1 MQIVSV
7 KAQSALAGVQ
17 QNLREGDFVFVRVL
31 KSLGGSN
38 YSVSFAGGRFSVM
51 SERAL
56 TPGET
61 FRAQISLAGGKVL
74 LTPTANGGAAPGVLS
89 PESAGFLQGM
99 GLAAD
104 AAGQRILQFLTQNGE
119 RLDGALM
126 QKALRLAKKFKGR
139 ESAAAE
145 AALALEEKGIESDS
159 PALDKIMDL
168 LGGGESKGGSA
179 FDESQAREK
188 DGKKKFSRDNEA
200 ARSNDSALKN
210 QDPALVKELAQELE
224 RWFLS
229 LLNLARADE
238 GGMKSGSGEEGAD
251 FAVVKTAATGEEDE
265 DSSVAKTAATG
276 AKRTVT
282 DAASFLPL
290 FNQLPRRSSSDEK
303 KGWILLPFEIERN
316 LAEGDSPALFLTS
329 GGCLGLFLNYE
340 KNIAEKMAATFK
352 SSSGNIC
359 FSVYFNGKKMPRKVE
374 VSASENALRELLQEN
389 ISVLQAAFGSDV
401 QVGVV
406 SYESASAFAVENLP
420 LFGVEAFA

>member
-1 MQIVSV
+1 M
-7 KAQSALAGVQ
+7 
-17 QNLREGDFVFVRVL
+17 REGDFVFVRVL
-31 KSLGGSN
+31 KNLGGSN

-74 LTPTANGGAAPGVLS
+74 LTPTANGGAAPGLLS

-179 FDESQAREK
+179 FDESQAREN
-188 DGKKKFSRDNEA
+188 DGKKNFSRDNEA

-210 QDPALVKELAQELE
+210 QDPALVKELAQEFE

-238 GGMKSGSGEEGAD
+238 GGMKNGSGEEGAD
-251 FAVVKTAATGEEDE
+251 FAVVKTAG
-265 DSSVAKTAATG
+265 AKWAATD
-276 AKRTVT
+276 AKAA

-316 LAEGDSPALFLTS
+316 LAEGDSPASFFTS

-374 VSASENALRELLQEN
+374 VSASESALRELLQEN

>member
-1 MQIVSV
+1 M
-7 KAQSALAGVQ
+7 
-17 QNLREGDFVFVRVL
+17 REGDFVFVRVL

-74 LTPTANGGAAPGVLS
+74 LTPTVNGGAAPGVLS

-238 GGMKSGSGEEGAD
+238 GGMKNGSGEEGAD
-251 FAVVKTAATGEEDE
+251 FAVVKTAG
-265 DSSVAKTAATG
+265 AKWAATD
-276 AKRTVT
+276 AKAA

-316 LAEGDSPALFLTS
+316 LAEVDSAALFLAS

>member
-31 KSLGGSN
+31 KNLGGSN

-74 LTPTANGGAAPGVLS
+74 LTPTANGGAALGLLS

-238 GGMKSGSGEEGAD
+238 GGMKNGSGEEGAD
-251 FAVVKTAATGEEDE
+251 FAVVKTAG
-265 DSSVAKTAATG
+265 AKWAATD
-276 AKRTVT
+276 AKAA

-316 LAEGDSPALFLTS
+316 LAEGDSPASFFTS

-374 VSASENALRELLQEN
+374 VSASESALRELLQEN

>member
-1 MQIVSV
+1 M
-7 KAQSALAGVQ
+7 
-17 QNLREGDFVFVRVL
+17 REGDFVFVRVL
-31 KSLGGSN
+31 KNLGGSN
-38 YSVSFAGGRFSVM
+38 YSVSFAGGRFSVV
-51 SERAL
+51 SERVL

-74 LTPTANGGAAPGVLS
+74 LTPTANGGAAPGLLS

-188 DGKKKFSRDNEA
+188 DGKKNFSRDNEA

-210 QDPALVKELAQELE
+210 QDPALVKELAQEFE

-251 FAVVKTAATGEEDE
+251 FAVVKTAG
-265 DSSVAKTAATG
+265 AKRTATG
-276 AKRTVT
+276 AKAA

-316 LAEGDSPALFLTS
+316 LAEGDSAALFLTS
-329 GGCLGLFLNYE
+329 GGYLGLFLNYE

-374 VSASENALRELLQEN
+374 VSASESSLRELLQEN

>member
-31 KSLGGSN
+31 KNLGGSN

-51 SERAL
+51 SERVL

-188 DGKKKFSRDNEA
+188 DGKKNFSRDNEA
-200 ARSNDSALKN
+200 ARSNDSALIN
-210 QDPALVKELAQELE
+210 QDPALVKELAQEFE

-238 GGMKSGSGEEGAD
+238 GGMKNGSGEEGAD
-251 FAVVKTAATGEEDE
+251 FAG
-265 DSSVAKTAATG
+265 AKRAATG
-276 AKRTVT
+276 AKAA

-316 LAEGDSPALFLTS
+316 LAEGDSAALFLAS

-340 KNIAEKMAATFK
+340 KNIAEKMAAIFK

-374 VSASENALRELLQEN
+374 VSASESALRELLQEN

>member
-51 SERAL
+51 SERVL

-74 LTPTANGGAAPGVLS
+74 LMPTANGGAAPGLLS

-188 DGKKKFSRDNEA
+188 DGKKNFSRDNEA
-200 ARSNDSALKN
+200 ARSNDPALKN
-210 QDPALVKELAQELE
+210 QDPALVKELAQEFE

-238 GGMKSGSGEEGAD
+238 GGMKNGSGEEGAD
-251 FAVVKTAATGEEDE
+251 STAA
-265 DSSVAKTAATG
+265 KWAATG
-276 AKRTVT
+276 AKAA

-290 FNQLPRRSSSDEK
+290 FNQLPRRSSSGEK

-316 LAEGDSPALFLTS
+316 LAEGDSAASFLTS

-389 ISVLQAAFGSDV
+389 ISVLHAAFGSDV

-420 LFGVEAFA
+420 FFGVEAFA

>member
-1 MQIVSV
+1 M
-7 KAQSALAGVQ
+7 
-17 QNLREGDFVFVRVL
+17 
-31 KSLGGSN
+31 
-38 YSVSFAGGRFSVM
+38 
-51 SERAL
+51 
-56 TPGET
+56 
-61 FRAQISLAGGKVL
+61 AGGKVL
-74 LTPTANGGAAPGVLS
+74 LTPTANGGAAPGLLS

-188 DGKKKFSRDNEA
+188 DGKKNFSRDNEA

-210 QDPALVKELAQELE
+210 QDPALVKELAQEFE

-251 FAVVKTAATGEEDE
+251 FAVVKTAG
-265 DSSVAKTAATG
+265 AKRTATG
-276 AKRTVT
+276 AKAA

-316 LAEGDSPALFLTS
+316 LAEGDSAALFLTS
-329 GGCLGLFLNYE
+329 GGYLGLFLNYE

-374 VSASENALRELLQEN
+374 VSASESALRELLQEN

>member
-1 MQIVSV
+1 M
-7 KAQSALAGVQ
+7 
-17 QNLREGDFVFVRVL
+17 
-31 KSLGGSN
+31 
-38 YSVSFAGGRFSVM
+38 
-51 SERAL
+51 
-56 TPGET
+56 
-61 FRAQISLAGGKVL
+61 

-188 DGKKKFSRDNEA
+188 DGKKNFSRDNEA

-210 QDPALVKELAQELE
+210 QDPALVKELAQEFE

-238 GGMKSGSGEEGAD
+238 GGMKNGSGEEGAD
-251 FAVVKTAATGEEDE
+251 LAGVKTAATGEEDE
-265 DSSVAKTAATG
+265 DSSVAKTAGAKWAATG
-276 AKRTVT
+276 AKAA
-282 DAASFLPL
+282 DAASFLPF

-316 LAEGDSPALFLTS
+316 LAEGDSAALFLAS

>member
-1 MQIVSV
+1 M
-7 KAQSALAGVQ
+7 
-17 QNLREGDFVFVRVL
+17 REGDFVFVRVL
-31 KSLGGSN
+31 KNLGGSN

-51 SERAL
+51 SERVL

-159 PALDKIMDL
+159 SALDKIMDL

-188 DGKKKFSRDNEA
+188 DGKKNFSRDNEA

-210 QDPALVKELAQELE
+210 QDPALVKELAQEFE

-238 GGMKSGSGEEGAD
+238 GGMKNGSGEEGAD
-251 FAVVKTAATGEEDE
+251 FAVAKTAATGEEGADFA
-265 DSSVAKTAATG
+265 VVNTA
-276 AKRTVT
+276 

-316 LAEGDSPALFLTS
+316 LAEGDSPASFFTS

-374 VSASENALRELLQEN
+374 VSASESALRELLQEN

>member
-1 MQIVSV
+1 M
-7 KAQSALAGVQ
+7 
-17 QNLREGDFVFVRVL
+17 REGDFVFVRVL
-31 KSLGGSN
+31 KNLGGSN

-51 SERAL
+51 SERVL

-74 LTPTANGGAAPGVLS
+74 LAPTTNGGAAPGLLS

-210 QDPALVKELAQELE
+210 QDPALVKELAQEFE

-251 FAVVKTAATGEEDE
+251 FAVVKTAATGEEGADFA
-265 DSSVAKTAATG
+265 VVKTAGAKWAATG
-276 AKRTVT
+276 AKAA

-316 LAEGDSPALFLTS
+316 LVEGDSAALFLAS

>member
-31 KSLGGSN
+31 KNLGGSN

-51 SERAL
+51 SERVL

-210 QDPALVKELAQELE
+210 QDPALVKELAQEFE

-238 GGMKSGSGEEGAD
+238 GGMKNGSGEEGAD
-251 FAVVKTAATGEEDE
+251 STA
-265 DSSVAKTAATG
+265 AKTADAKWAATD
-276 AKRTVT
+276 AKAA

-316 LAEGDSPALFLTS
+316 LAEGDSSALFLTS

-359 FSVYFNGKKMPRKVE
+359 FSVYFNGKKKPRKVE

>member
-31 KSLGGSN
+31 KNLGGSN

-126 QKALRLAKKFKGR
+126 QKALRLAKKFKDR

-188 DGKKKFSRDNEA
+188 DGKKNFSRDNEA

-210 QDPALVKELAQELE
+210 QDPALVKELAQEFE

-238 GGMKSGSGEEGAD
+238 GGMKNGSGEEGAD
-251 FAVVKTAATGEEDE
+251 FAVVKTAA
-265 DSSVAKTAATG
+265 AKWAATD
-276 AKRTVT
+276 AKAA

-316 LAEGDSPALFLTS
+316 LAKGDSPASFLTS

-374 VSASENALRELLQEN
+374 VSASESALRELLQEN

>member
-1 MQIVSV
+1 MQIVGI

-31 KSLGGSN
+31 KKLGGSN

-210 QDPALVKELAQELE
+210 QDPALVKELAQEFE

-238 GGMKSGSGEEGAD
+238 GGMKNGSGEEGAD
-251 FAVVKTAATGEEDE
+251 STAAKTAD
-265 DSSVAKTAATG
+265 AKWAATG
-276 AKRTVT
+276 AKAA

-316 LAEGDSPALFLTS
+316 LAEGDSAASFLTS

-374 VSASENALRELLQEN
+374 VSASESALRELLQEN

>member
-1 MQIVSV
+1 MQIVGI

-31 KSLGGSN
+31 KNLGGSN

-51 SERAL
+51 SERVL

-179 FDESQAREK
+179 FDESQARAK
-188 DGKKKFSRDNEA
+188 DGKKNFSRDNEA

-210 QDPALVKELAQELE
+210 QDPALVKELAQEFE

-251 FAVVKTAATGEEDE
+251 FAVVKTADAKWAATGEEDE
-265 DSSVAKTAATG
+265 DSTAAKWV
-276 AKRTVT
+276 AT

-316 LAEGDSPALFLTS
+316 LAEVDSAALFLAS

-374 VSASENALRELLQEN
+374 VSASESALRELLQEN

>member
-31 KSLGGSN
+31 KNLGGSN

-51 SERAL
+51 SERVL

-74 LTPTANGGAAPGVLS
+74 LAPTTNGGAAPGLLS

-210 QDPALVKELAQELE
+210 QDPALVKELAQEFE

-251 FAVVKTAATGEEDE
+251 FAVVKTAG
-265 DSSVAKTAATG
+265 AKWAATG
-276 AKRTVT
+276 AKAA

-316 LAEGDSPALFLTS
+316 LAEGDSAAFLAS

-374 VSASENALRELLQEN
+374 VSASESALRELLQEN

>member
-1 MQIVSV
+1 M
-7 KAQSALAGVQ
+7 
-17 QNLREGDFVFVRVL
+17 REGDFVFVRVL
-31 KSLGGSN
+31 KNLGGSN

-51 SERAL
+51 SERVL

-74 LTPTANGGAAPGVLS
+74 LTPTVNGGAAPGVLS

-200 ARSNDSALKN
+200 ARSNDSALKK
-210 QDPALVKELAQELE
+210 QDPALVKELAQEFE

-238 GGMKSGSGEEGAD
+238 GGMKNGSG
-251 FAVVKTAATGEEDE
+251 
-265 DSSVAKTAATG
+265 
-276 AKRTVT
+276 
-282 DAASFLPL
+282 
-290 FNQLPRRSSSDEK
+290 
-303 KGWILLPFEIERN
+303 
-316 LAEGDSPALFLTS
+316 
-329 GGCLGLFLNYE
+329 
-340 KNIAEKMAATFK
+340 
-352 SSSGNIC
+352 
-359 FSVYFNGKKMPRKVE
+359 
-374 VSASENALRELLQEN
+374 
-389 ISVLQAAFGSDV
+389 
-401 QVGVV
+401 
-406 SYESASAFAVENLP
+406 
-420 LFGVEAFA
+420 

>member
-51 SERAL
+51 SERVL

-74 LTPTANGGAAPGVLS
+74 LTPTANGGAAPGLLS

-210 QDPALVKELAQELE
+210 HDPALVKELAQEFE

-238 GGMKSGSGEEGAD
+238 GGMKTGSGEEGAD
-251 FAVVKTAATGEEDE
+251 STA
-265 DSSVAKTAATG
+265 AKTAG
-276 AKRTVT
+276 AKAA

-316 LAEGDSPALFLTS
+316 LAEGDSAASFLTS

-389 ISVLQAAFGSDV
+389 ISVLHAAFGSDV

>member
-74 LTPTANGGAAPGVLS
+74 LTPTVNGGAAPGVLS

-238 GGMKSGSGEEGAD
+238 GGMKNGSGEEGAD
-251 FAVVKTAATGEEDE
+251 FAVVKTAG
-265 DSSVAKTAATG
+265 AKWAATD
-276 AKRTVT
+276 AKAA

-316 LAEGDSPALFLTS
+316 LAEGDSPALFLAS

-374 VSASENALRELLQEN
+374 VSASESALRELLQEN

>member
-51 SERAL
+51 SERVL

-74 LTPTANGGAAPGVLS
+74 LTPTANGGAAPGLLS

-188 DGKKKFSRDNEA
+188 DGKKNFSRDNEA

-210 QDPALVKELAQELE
+210 QDPALVKELAQEFE

-238 GGMKSGSGEEGAD
+238 GGMKNGSGEEGAD
-251 FAVVKTAATGEEDE
+251 STAAKTAD
-265 DSSVAKTAATG
+265 AKWAATG
-276 AKRTVT
+276 AKAA

-316 LAEGDSPALFLTS
+316 LAEGDSAASFLTS

-359 FSVYFNGKKMPRKVE
+359 FSVYFNDKKMPRKVE

-389 ISVLQAAFGSDV
+389 ISVLHAAFGSDV

>member
-51 SERAL
+51 SERVL

-74 LTPTANGGAAPGVLS
+74 LMPTANGGAAPGLLS

-188 DGKKKFSRDNEA
+188 DGKKNFSRDNEA
-200 ARSNDSALKN
+200 ARSNDPALKN
-210 QDPALVKELAQELE
+210 QDPALVKELAQEFE

-238 GGMKSGSGEEGAD
+238 GGMKNGSGEEGAD
-251 FAVVKTAATGEEDE
+251 SPAA
-265 DSSVAKTAATG
+265 KWAATG
-276 AKRTVT
+276 AKAA

-316 LAEGDSPALFLTS
+316 LAEGDSAASFLTS

-389 ISVLQAAFGSDV
+389 ISVLHAAFGSDV

>member
-31 KSLGGSN
+31 KNLGGSN
-38 YSVSFAGGRFSVM
+38 YSVSFAGGRFSVV
-51 SERAL
+51 SERVL

-74 LTPTANGGAAPGVLS
+74 LTPTANGGAAPGLLS

-188 DGKKKFSRDNEA
+188 DGKKNFSRDNEA

-210 QDPALVKELAQELE
+210 QDPALVKELAQEFE

-251 FAVVKTAATGEEDE
+251 FAVVKTAG
-265 DSSVAKTAATG
+265 AKRTATG
-276 AKRTVT
+276 AKAA

-316 LAEGDSPALFLTS
+316 LAEGDSAALFLTS
-329 GGCLGLFLNYE
+329 GGYLGLFLNYE

-374 VSASENALRELLQEN
+374 VSASESALRELLQEN

>member
-1 MQIVSV
+1 M
-7 KAQSALAGVQ
+7 
-17 QNLREGDFVFVRVL
+17 REGDFVFVRVL
-31 KSLGGSN
+31 KNLGGSN

-51 SERAL
+51 SERVL

-74 LTPTANGGAAPGVLS
+74 LAPTTNGGAAPGLLS

-210 QDPALVKELAQELE
+210 QDPALVKELAQEFE

-251 FAVVKTAATGEEDE
+251 FAVVKTAG
-265 DSSVAKTAATG
+265 AKWAATG
-276 AKRTVT
+276 AKAA

-316 LAEGDSPALFLTS
+316 LAEGDSAAFLAS

-374 VSASENALRELLQEN
+374 VSASESALRELLQEN

>member
-1 MQIVSV
+1 M
-7 KAQSALAGVQ
+7 
-17 QNLREGDFVFVRVL
+17 
-31 KSLGGSN
+31 
-38 YSVSFAGGRFSVM
+38 
-51 SERAL
+51 
-56 TPGET
+56 
-61 FRAQISLAGGKVL
+61 
-74 LTPTANGGAAPGVLS
+74 LTPTANGGAAPGLLS

-188 DGKKKFSRDNEA
+188 DGKKNFSRDNEA

-210 QDPALVKELAQELE
+210 QDPALVKELAQEFE

-229 LLNLARADE
+229 LLNLAWADE
-238 GGMKSGSGEEGAD
+238 GGMKNGSGEEGAD
-251 FAVVKTAATGEEDE
+251 STAAKLA
-265 DSSVAKTAATG
+265 VTG
-276 AKRTVT
+276 AKAA

-316 LAEGDSPALFLTS
+316 LAEGDSAASFLTS

-389 ISVLQAAFGSDV
+389 ISVLHAAFGSNV

>member
-1 MQIVSV
+1 M
-7 KAQSALAGVQ
+7 
-17 QNLREGDFVFVRVL
+17 
-31 KSLGGSN
+31 
-38 YSVSFAGGRFSVM
+38 
-51 SERAL
+51 
-56 TPGET
+56 
-61 FRAQISLAGGKVL
+61 
-74 LTPTANGGAAPGVLS
+74 LTPTANGGAAPGALS

-126 QKALRLAKKFKGR
+126 QKALRLAKKFKDR

-210 QDPALVKELAQELE
+210 QDPALVKELAQEFE

-238 GGMKSGSGEEGAD
+238 GGMKNGSGEEGAD
-251 FAVVKTAATGEEDE
+251 FA
-265 DSSVAKTAATG
+265 G
-276 AKRTVT
+276 AKAA

-290 FNQLPRRSSSDEK
+290 FNQLPRRSSSGEK

-316 LAEGDSPALFLTS
+316 LAEGDSSALFLTS

>member
-1 MQIVSV
+1 M
-7 KAQSALAGVQ
+7 
-17 QNLREGDFVFVRVL
+17 REGDFVFVRVL
-31 KSLGGSN
+31 KKLGGSN

-210 QDPALVKELAQELE
+210 QDPALVKELAQEFE

-238 GGMKSGSGEEGAD
+238 GGMKNGSGEEGAD
-251 FAVVKTAATGEEDE
+251 STAAKTAD
-265 DSSVAKTAATG
+265 AKWAATG
-276 AKRTVT
+276 AKAA

-316 LAEGDSPALFLTS
+316 LAEGDSAASFLTS

-374 VSASENALRELLQEN
+374 VSASESALRELLQEN

>member
-1 MQIVSV
+1 M
-7 KAQSALAGVQ
+7 
-17 QNLREGDFVFVRVL
+17 REGDFVFVRVL
-31 KSLGGSN
+31 KNLGGSN
-38 YSVSFAGGRFSVM
+38 YSVSFAGGRFSVV
-51 SERAL
+51 SERVL

-74 LTPTANGGAAPGVLS
+74 LTPTANGGAAPGLLS

-188 DGKKKFSRDNEA
+188 DGKKNFSRDNEA

-210 QDPALVKELAQELE
+210 QDPALVKELAQEFE

-251 FAVVKTAATGEEDE
+251 FAVVKTAG
-265 DSSVAKTAATG
+265 AKRTATG
-276 AKRTVT
+276 AKAA

-316 LAEGDSPALFLTS
+316 LAEGDSAALFLTS
-329 GGCLGLFLNYE
+329 GGYLGLFLNYE

-374 VSASENALRELLQEN
+374 VSASESALRELLQEN

>member
-31 KSLGGSN
+31 KNLGGSN

-179 FDESQAREK
+179 FDESQARKK
-188 DGKKKFSRDNEA
+188 DGKKKISRDNEA

-210 QDPALVKELAQELE
+210 QDPALVKELAQEFE

-238 GGMKSGSGEEGAD
+238 GGMKNGSGEEGAD
-251 FAVVKTAATGEEDE
+251 FAAVKTAA
-265 DSSVAKTAATG
+265 AKWAATG
-276 AKRTVT
+276 AKAA

-316 LAEGDSPALFLTS
+316 LAEGDSAASFLTS

-389 ISVLQAAFGSDV
+389 ISVLHAAFGSDV

>member
-31 KSLGGSN
+31 KNLGGSN

-51 SERAL
+51 SDRVL

-74 LTPTANGGAAPGVLS
+74 LTPTVNGGAAPGVLS

-188 DGKKKFSRDNEA
+188 DGKKKFSRANEA
-200 ARSNDSALKN
+200 ARANDSALKN
-210 QDPALVKELAQELE
+210 QDPALVKELAQEFE

-251 FAVVKTAATGEEDE
+251 FAVVKTAG
-265 DSSVAKTAATG
+265 AKWAATD
-276 AKRTVT
+276 AKAA

-316 LAEGDSPALFLTS
+316 LAEGDSAAFLAS

>member
-74 LTPTANGGAAPGVLS
+74 LTPTVNGGAAPGVLS

-238 GGMKSGSGEEGAD
+238 GGMKNGSGEEGAD
-251 FAVVKTAATGEEDE
+251 FAVVKTAG
-265 DSSVAKTAATG
+265 AKWAATD
-276 AKRTVT
+276 AKAA

-316 LAEGDSPALFLTS
+316 LVEGDSAALFLAS

>member
-1 MQIVSV
+1 M
-7 KAQSALAGVQ
+7 
-17 QNLREGDFVFVRVL
+17 REGAFVFVRVL
-31 KSLGGSN
+31 KNLGGSN

-51 SERAL
+51 SERVL

-74 LTPTANGGAAPGVLS
+74 LTPTANGGAAPGLLS

-210 QDPALVKELAQELE
+210 QDPALVKELAQEFE

-238 GGMKSGSGEEGAD
+238 GGMKNGSGEEGAD
-251 FAVVKTAATGEEDE
+251 FAAVKTAA
-265 DSSVAKTAATG
+265 AKWAADRKSG
-276 AKRTVT
+276 VEGKS
-282 DAASFLPL
+282 ASFLPL

-316 LAEGDSPALFLTS
+316 LAEGDSAAFLAS

-374 VSASENALRELLQEN
+374 VSASESALRELLQEN
-389 ISVLQAAFGSDV
+389 ISVLHAAFGSDV